1 MILWVASYPKSGNT
15 WLRALLSSYYYSEN
29 GIFDPKLL
37 SKIENFPQKK
47 FFRNFNYDRSI
58 VTDTSNFWIKAQ
70 EIINKDRKLKFFK
83 THNIL
88 GKLNN
93 NYFTDI
99 KNTIGG
105 IYIVRDPRNIITS
118 LKNHY
123 EMNDNDALR
132 FMLSEKKYIYDYH
145 AKNDYSDFQL
155 ISSWENNYKSWKDQK
170 IIPVKF
176 IRYEDLHAKTY
187 EVFKNIVEFINVTC
201 KNNIKFNKNKAK
213 KAIYSSSFD
222 NLKNIENNK
231 GFSESVLSKMGTK
244 KISFFYLGP
253 KNNWKKILDK
263 DIKVNLEKNFRQS
276 LKDINY
282 I

>member
-47 FFRNFNYDRSI
+47 FFKNFNYDRST

-123 EMNDNDALR
+123 ELNDNDALE
-132 FMLSEKKYIYDYH
+132 FMLSEKKYTYDYE
-145 AKNDYSDFQL
+145 KTNDFSDFQL
-155 ISSWENNYKSWKDQK
+155 ISSWQNNYKSWKNQK
-170 IIPVKF
+170 IFPILF
-176 IRYEDLHAKTY
+176 IRYEDLFEKTFS
-187 EVFKNIVEFINVTC
+187 VFKKLIEFINLIT
-201 KNNIKFNKNKAK
+201 KNSAKFNKKKAK
-213 KAIYSSSFD
+213 NAVSSSSFES
-222 NLKNIENNK
+222 LRNIEKKN
-231 GFSESVLSKMGTK
+231 GFVEAVSSNTSKK
-244 KISFFYLGP
+244 KIPFFFLGP
-253 KNNWKKILDK
+253 KNDWKQIFNSSYQDK
-263 DIKVNLEKNFRQS
+263 LNLTFYEN
-276 LKDINY
+276 LKELNY

>member
-47 FFRNFNYDRSI
+47 FFKNFNYDRST

-253 KNNWKKILDK
+253 KNNWKNIFDENYQNKL
-263 DIKVNLEKNFRQS
+263 NLAFKAN
-276 LKDINY
+276 LKELNY
-282 I
+282 L

>member
-47 FFRNFNYDRSI
+47 YFRHFNYDRQI

-70 EIINKDRKLKFFK
+70 EIINKDKKLKFFK

-88 GKLNN
+88 GKLNS

-123 EMNDNDALR
+123 EMNNSDALK

-145 AKNDYSDFQL
+145 TKNDYSDFQL

-176 IRYEDLHAKTY
+176 IRYEDVYEKTY
-187 EVFKNIVEFINVTC
+187 EVFKNLVEFINIIC
-201 KNNIKFNKNKAK
+201 KNNRK
-213 KAIYSSSFD
+213 
-222 NLKNIENNK
+222 
-231 GFSESVLSKMGTK
+231 
-244 KISFFYLGP
+244 
-253 KNNWKKILDK
+253 
-263 DIKVNLEKNFRQS
+263 EK
-276 LKDINY
+276 
-282 I
+282 